1 MKSKICEN
9 FDQKRKAK
17 IDRYIKKQN
26 YQDVMMAGPNLRR
39 KVRGPLPPPPSLP
52 PGVGGEGRGEGEGA
66 MGDWEEM
73 EKEGRGRRGKGW
85 RRGGQGERVS
95 DFPPLVQCSHH

>member
-26 YQDVMMAGPNLRR
+26 YQGVVMAGPNLRR

-52 PGVGGEGRGEGEGA
+52 PGVGG
-66 MGDWEEM
+66 
-73 EKEGRGRRGKGW
+73 
-85 RRGGQGERVS
+85 RGGVKEKG
-95 DFPPLVQCSHH
+95 